1 MTAGARDV
9 PLAEV
14 RGIGVRFGGL
24 QALDNVSF
32 SVRPGEF
39 VSVIGPNGAGKSTLF
54 NVISGVQRPTSGSV
68 LFDGEPVRRF
78 RPDLIHARGVGRSFQ
93 VARPVGSLTVRDNVL
108 LGAGG
113 HRLRGVLSSLRPRS
127 RDRALQHRVDELL
140 ELAGLTAVAHRPA
153 SEISPGDLR
162 RMEIARALGDEPRLV
177 LLDEPA
183 AGVGSDGLTPLA
195 ELLGRIRDRGVA
207 VLLVEHYVGLALSLS
222 DRAVVLN
229 RGRLLAVGEPDEIR
243 GNQAVIE
250 AYLGTKRSRGEGV
263 AQHTTGSEGEQ

>member
-1 MTAGARDV
+1 MSTEGKV
-9 PLAEV
+9 TPLVEV

-24 QALDNVSF
+24 QALDDVSF
-32 SVRPGEF
+32 DVRPGEF

-68 LFDGEPVRRF
+68 LIDGRPIRRY
-78 RPDLIHARGVGRSFQ
+78 RPDLVHARGVGRTFQ

-113 HRLRGVLSSLRPRS
+113 RRLHGVLSSLRPRG
-127 RDRALQHRVDELL
+127 RDKTLQHRVDDLL

-153 SEISPGDLR
+153 AEISPGDLR

-195 ELLGRIRDRGVA
+195 ELLGRISDRGVA

-229 RGRLLAVGEPDEIR
+229 RGRLLALGEPDEIR
-243 GNQAVIE
+243 ANQAVID
-250 AYLGTKRSRGEGV
+250 AYLGTKRSRGTV
-263 AQHTTGSEGEQ
+263 VVPPATGTEEER

>member
-1 MTAGARDV
+1 MSAGRQQV

-24 QALDNVSF
+24 RALEDVSF

-54 NVISGVQRPTSGSV
+54 NVISGVQRPTTGAV

-78 RPDLIHARGVGRSFQ
+78 RPDLVHARGVGRSFQ

-113 HRLRGVLSSLRPRS
+113 HRLRGVLSSLRART
-127 RDRALQHRVDELL
+127 RDRALQERVDELL
-140 ELAGLTAVAHRPA
+140 ELAGLTALGDRSAAEV
-153 SEISPGDLR
+153 SPGDLR

-195 ELLGRIRDRGVA
+195 ELLGKIKDRGVA

-229 RGRLLAVGEPDEIR
+229 RGRVLAVGEPEEIR
-243 GNQAVIE
+243 ANPAVID
-250 AYLGTKRSRGEGV
+250 AYLGTKRSRAEDVADHPTATKGER
-263 AQHTTGSEGEQ
+263 

>member
-1 MTAGARDV
+1 MTTTSHDS
-9 PLAEV
+9 PLVEV

-24 QALDNVSF
+24 QALEDVSF
-32 SVRPGEF
+32 TVRPGEF

-54 NVISGVQRPTSGSV
+54 NVISGVQKPSSGSV
-68 LFDGEPVRRF
+68 VIDGEPVRRF
-78 RPDLIHARGVGRSFQ
+78 RPDLVHARGVGRSFQ

-113 HRLRGVLSSLRPRS
+113 HRLRGVLSSLRSRG
-127 RDRALQHRVDELL
+127 RDRTLQDRVDELL

-153 SEISPGDLR
+153 AEISPGDLR

-195 ELLGRIRDRGVA
+195 ELLGRISDRGVA

-229 RGRLLAVGEPDEIR
+229 RGRLLAVGDPEEIR
-243 GNQAVIE
+243 GNQAVID
-250 AYLGTKRSRGEGV
+250 AYLGTKRSRAEGV
-263 AQHTTGSEGEQ
+263 VQPSSGTEGER